1 MEAFDL
7 YSPAIDA
14 NPFPYYEA
22 LRERHPCYWSESG
35 KLWVLSHYDDIVPVF
50 RLFGNA
56 DFRSSKRW

>member
-14 NPFPYYEA
+14 DPFPYYEV

-35 KLWVLSHYDDIVPVF
+35 KLWILSRYHDIFPGAVF
-50 RLFGNA
+50 
-56 DFRSSKRW
+56 W